1 MMLPPNLVP
10 VIRGVDKRRNIM
22 KARSLAIAGTFVVS
36 LLASVSTASAA
47 NLGLTLPTFET
58 QHPNGLIHRVH
69 DAGQVVYELRA
80 KGYHQIRVVDPY
92 LPKIQVDA
100 CKDGNRWHLHANY
113 YGDITHREWV
123 GPCHGYGYRYRSWRR
138 GYGEY

>member
-1 MMLPPNLVP
+1 
-10 VIRGVDKRRNIM
+10 M
-22 KARSLAIAGTFVVS
+22 KTRSLAIAGTFVIS
-36 LLASVSTASAA
+36 LLASVSIASAA
-47 NLGLTLPTFET
+47 NLGLTLPAFET

-123 GPCHGYGYRYRSWRR
+123 GPCYGDRYGSRYRPWRR